1 MDLLAGSWSGTTDSK
16 PNVWTFEPFVTTLSM
31 FILNAVESD

>member
-16 PNVWTFEPFVTTLSM
+16 PNVWTFEAIRDNFKYVY
-31 FILNAVESD
+31 IKRC